1 MYTYVADTTPNPR
14 LPAPPPPS
22 RPPTTTRPGG
32 VEHQQR
38 RAAVVA
44 VMFAIGCAVVEGGD
58 DKSIEFAGETGGD
71 PAA

>member
-1 MYTYVADTTPNPR
+1 
-14 LPAPPPPS
+14 
-22 RPPTTTRPGG
+22 

-44 VMFAIGCAVVEGGD
+44 VTFAIGCAVVEGGD